1 MTDHLIISRV
11 LRFKGKQLIDVSDDL
26 IEIATELGYT
36 VNVVD
41 PLFNTGQIDNEPKRL
56 NVRTDKDSNIVSFSI
71 G

>member
-1 MTDHLIISRV
+1 MSDHVIMARLSRFAGRTLISSADEI
-11 LRFKGKQLIDVSDDL
+11 
-26 IEIATELGYT
+26 IEIAHQFGYT